1 MITVYKKKSTPDNM
15 QIITINDVYFNK
27 YTVEKLDK
35 KAESVIAR
43 IDNSEMI
50 NKYTIKSKF
59 DGLLLS
65 IDKISTGCKTVLN
78 IIYNPDKIFDIRE
91 CGENAVDYIYSLDS
105 GNIYCDYPLI
115 SFDMNKVLVC
125 DKKGKKEIDS
135 YDELKE
141 WWQNEN

>member
-1 MITVYKKKSTPDNM
+1 MITIYKEKSAFGNRQLIKM
-15 QIITINDVYFNK
+15 NDVFFNK
-27 YTVEKLDK
+27 YTVEKLDE
-35 KAESVIAR
+35 KAKYIIAQ

-50 NKYTIKSKF
+50 NKYMIKSKF
-59 DGLLLS
+59 DGLSIS

-91 CGENAVDYIYSLDS
+91 CGENAVDFIYTLES

-115 SFDMNKVLVC
+115 SFDMEKVLIC
-125 DKKGKKEIDS
+125 NKKEIKEIDS